1 MSDTQRNEQEER
13 QISLT
18 DVEWRIM
25 RALWDLDAPTLG
37 QVVKK
42 VADVGWTRHAVS
54 SFLKRLEMKGMVAVD
69 ASRRPGRYRP
79 LISREQAQQSEA
91 QSVLHKVYGGD
102 LLLMV
107 TNAVSSGQLSDQ
119 ETQALIDLL
128 QKGG

>member
-1 MSDTQRNEQEER
+1 MTEQRRPEHDER
-13 QISLT
+13 EISLT

-37 QVVKK
+37 QVVKE
-42 VADVGWTRHAVS
+42 VADVGWTRHAVI
-54 SFLKRLEMKGMVAVD
+54 SFLKRLELKGMVAVD
-69 ASRRPGRYRP
+69 ASQRPGRYRP

-91 QSVLHKVYGGD
+91 HSVLHKVYGGD